1 MKKVKITQEQ
11 YGKII
16 NTLNESKFVKGGVN
30 RVNNSVKKG
39 FKTLEEDMSSV
50 VTQPLAG
57 ISNSKMTKT
66 KERKLPI
73 QEDVFSPEFHQAIH
87 DLIQNIWLNPSQEG
101 LDKALVQYGV
111 TWGDIISYLTSVG
124 VVAAMGSGVYKVKN
138 YFRRKFS
145 KNPQEAQQEKQ
156 EEVEKITQMIEKDP
170 KAPWSK
176 NRLKGDGKSTQVNL
190 TKMGRTDA
198 EPNELT
204 PRMSTEES
212 YYTVEPHPDSPE
224 AQTTKNEPEIQSAN
238 TQPFRGLAMGSEIAI
253 LDSPE
258 GKYAFYYDDIPREE
272 LPNPSYQLNIDDVT
286 DYVNKNINNI
296 QKGEGVKD
304 FEQMPLVKIDNA
316 LRYELLNL
324 YSKDKSFVD
333 ALQKLDETTGAASS
347 GAFTGPMSGPMG
359 NNNNDPAKEINSLV
373 GESIDNLDTRKAKS
387 VANTSKKINA
397 KIQTGWENSKKDPLS
412 QPYVKHNPIK
422 KDDLPLDKYLAK
434 KAKSEEKPLDETTTA
449 GGGTPQASSSGQY
462 TQPKIWAKNK
472 ANWAPAQKTQY
483 KGGQMVSFDSCTK
496 LNNNK
501 SAQNGGC
508 GQGGKDH
515 VVKLKTTKDSAIY
528 EQIAKKTGRTIE
540 EVKKLIESKTNK
552 NKSL

>member
-11 YGKII
+11 YGKIL
-16 NTLNESKFVKGGVN
+16 NNLNESRKMDK
-30 RVNNSVKKG
+30 S
-39 FKTLEEDMSSV
+39 
-50 VTQPLAG
+50 PL
-57 ISNSKMTKT
+57 
-66 KERKLPI
+66 
-73 QEDVFSPEFHQAIH
+73 QENIFIPEFHQAIH

-101 LDKALVQYGV
+101 LDKTLVQYGV
-111 TWGDIISYLTSVG
+111 TWGDIISYLTTVG

-138 YFRRKFS
+138 FFKRKFS
-145 KNPQEAQQEKQ
+145 KNPEEAQREKQ

-176 NRLKGDGKSTQVNL
+176 NRLKGDGQSTQVNL

-204 PRMSTEES
+204 PRMSTEEN
-212 YYTVEPHPDSPE
+212 YYSAEAHPDSPE
-224 AQTTKNEPEIQSAN
+224 AQTIKKEPAIQTSN
-238 TQPFRGLAMGSEIAI
+238 SPQTFRGLAMGSEIAI
-253 LDSPE
+253 LDGPD

-272 LPNPSYQLNIDDVT
+272 LPNPNYQLNMDDVT
-286 DYVNKNINNI
+286 DYVNANIGKI

-304 FEQMPLVKIDNA
+304 FEQMPLVKIDDA
-316 LRYELLNL
+316 LKNELLNL
-324 YSKDKSFVD
+324 YSKDKTFVA

-347 GAFTGPMSGPMG
+347 GAFTGPMSGPANNG
-359 NNNNDPAKEINSLV
+359 NAAEEINTT
-373 GESIDNLDTRKAKS
+373 I
-387 VANTSKKINA
+387 
-397 KIQTGWENSKKDPLS
+397 KD
-412 QPYVKHNPIK
+412 
-422 KDDLPLDKYLAK
+422 
-434 KAKSEEKPLDETTTA
+434 EEKPIEETTTA

-483 KGGQMVSFDSCTK
+483 KGGEMVSFDSCTK

-501 SAQNGGC
+501 AAQNGKC
-508 GQGGKDH
+508 SQGAKDH
-515 VVKLKTTKDSAIY
+515 VVKLRKTKDSAIY
-528 EQIAKKTGRTIE
+528 EQIAKKTGRTMD

>member
-11 YGKII
+11 YSKII
-16 NTLNESKFVKGGVN
+16 NNLNESKFVNGGIN
-30 RVNNSVKKG
+30 RVNNSVKKD
-39 FKTLEEDMSSV
+39 FKTLEEDMSSI

-57 ISNSKMTKT
+57 ISNTKMTKV
-66 KERKLPI
+66 KEPKLPI
-73 QEDVFSPEFHQAIH
+73 QEDIFSPEFHKAIH

-138 YFRRKFS
+138 YFKRKFS
-145 KNPQEAQQEKQ
+145 KNPEEAQQEKQ
-156 EEVEKITQMIEKDP
+156 EEIEKITQMIEKDP

-176 NRLKGDGKSTQVNL
+176 NRLKGDGTSTQVNL
-190 TKMGRTDA
+190 TKMARTDA

-204 PRMSTEES
+204 PRMSTEEN
-212 YYTVEPHPDSPE
+212 YYSAEAHPDSPE
-224 AQTTKNEPEIQSAN
+224 AQTTKNEPEIQSA
-238 TQPFRGLAMGSEIAI
+238 TGEQPFRGLVMGSEIAI
-253 LDSPE
+253 LDSPD

-272 LPNPSYQLNIDDVT
+272 LPNPSYQLNIDDIT
-286 DYVNKNINNI
+286 DYVNKNINNL

-324 YSKDKSFVD
+324 YSKDKSFTD
-333 ALQKLDETTGAASS
+333 ALQKLDETTGASSS
-347 GAFTGPMSGPMG
+347 GAFTSTMSGPVG
-359 NNNNDPAKEINSLV
+359 NNDNDPAKEINSLV
-373 GESIDNLDTRKAKS
+373 DE
-387 VANTSKKINA
+387 AN
-397 KIQTGWENSKKDPLS
+397 G
-412 QPYVKHNPIK
+412 
-422 KDDLPLDKYLAK
+422 
-434 KAKSEEKPLDETTTA
+434 EEKPIEETTTA

-462 TQPKIWAKNK
+462 TQPQIWAKNK
-472 ANWAPAQKTQY
+472 ANWGPAKKTQY

-501 SAQNGGC
+501 SAQSGGC
-508 GQGGKDH
+508 SQGAKDH
-515 VVKLKTTKDSAIY
+515 VVKLTKTKDSAIY
-528 EQIAKKTGRTIE
+528 EEIAKKTGRTIE